1 LCASVGA
8 CAKEET
14 KMASRQKGLT
24 IIAIV
29 ALCQQLQSPAM
40 AKDVTVDLSSIVGA
54 DAKTAPAAP
63 KQPSTQSIEMH
74 PDDVL
79 IVRCPTKQFP
89 GDKGWIEYHASLLG
103 SGCLISSMNRR
114 EAHAEVFQATT
125 VGSQKVV
132 VGLKQPGS
140 SQIEKDCI
148 INVKVVATKA
158 QDEVKDTS
166 ANVQSYA
173 GQTVFGN
180 KTSAS
185 NGNTTGSKNGT
196 ASVEKNQ
203 IKPTPHSIEEQSHST
218 VKTY

>member
-1 LCASVGA
+1 MIAMALVG
-8 CAKEET
+8 
-14 KMASRQKGLT
+14 
-24 IIAIV
+24 
-29 ALCQQLQSPAM
+29 QQLQSPVM
-40 AKDVTVDLSSIVGA
+40 AKDVTIDLSSIAVA

-63 KQPSTQSIEMH
+63 KQPSTQSVEMH

-89 GDKGWIEYHASLLG
+89 GAKGWIEYHASLVG

-125 VGSQKVV
+125 IGSQKVV

-140 SQIEKDCI
+140 SEVEKDCI
-148 INVKVVATKA
+148 INVKVVAAKA

-180 KTSAS
+180 KTAAS
-185 NGNTTGSKNGT
+185 NGNMTGNKSGTT
-196 ASVEKNQ
+196 SVEKNQ

>member
-1 LCASVGA
+1 MKVRN
-8 CAKEET
+8 EVT
-14 KMASRQKGLT
+14 KLASRPKLLT
-24 IIAIV
+24 IIAI
-29 ALCQQLQSPAM
+29 ALLSQQLQSRVF
-40 AKDVTVDLSSIVGA
+40 AKDITVDLSSIVGS
-54 DAKTAPAAP
+54 DAKTPPAAP
-63 KQPSTQSIEMH
+63 KQPSTQSVEIH

-89 GDKGWIEYHASLLG
+89 GAKGWIEYHASLVG

-140 SQIEKDCI
+140 SEIEKDCI
-148 INVKVVATKA
+148 IDVKVVASKA

-180 KTSAS
+180 KTAAS
-185 NGNTTGSKNGT
+185 NGNTTGIKNGT
-196 ASVEKNQ
+196 TSVNKNQ
-203 IKPTPHSIEEQSHST
+203 LKPTPHSIEEQSHST